1 MCHYHHAAQNVI
13 LTAGLAT
20 MMPAGTYNT
29 NMGSF
34 YCYLLRRMASSS
46 PHRKHQNLGLP
57 ENPHPAHTQLRLNH
71 QLPLLKKYHDTQAL
85 RRPFSL
91 LHSSLL
97 QSPWVF
103 LLLLCLLC
111 RILALSW
118 TAFSPLRSLRRFWVS
133 QRETF
138 KR

>member
-20 MMPAGTYNT
+20 MIPKGTYYT
-29 NMGSF
+29 NVGSL

-46 PHRKHQNLGLP
+46 PLRKYQNLGLP
-57 ENPHPAHTQLRLNH
+57 ENPLPAHTQLRLNH
-71 QLPLLKKYHDTQAL
+71 QLSLLKNYHNIQAL

-91 LHSSLL
+91 LHSSPL

-103 LLLLCLLC
+103 PILLCLLC
-111 RILALSW
+111 RVLAPSW
-118 TAFSPLRSLRRFWVS
+118 TALSPLRSVRRFWVS